1 MTQQFESE
9 VIHPRLLQRQTRQDE
24 LIRKGAICR
33 TTPHEVDER
42 RRAIAMKRLDIPPEL
57 PKPVEPPP
65 KSEFPVVLLFVAPKP
80 VVFVAPKPVWSEED
94 SSK

>member
-1 MTQQFESE
+1 
-9 VIHPRLLQRQTRQDE
+9 
-24 LIRKGAICR
+24 
-33 TTPHEVDER
+33 VDESR
-42 RRAIAMKRLDIPPEL
+42 RTIAMKRLDIPPEL

-65 KSEFPVVLLFVAPKP
+65 KSEFPVVLFVAPKP

>member
-1 MTQQFESE
+1 
-9 VIHPRLLQRQTRQDE
+9 VLG
-24 LIRKGAICR
+24 KGAICR
-33 TTPHEVDER
+33 TTPHDESR
-42 RRAIAMKRLDIPPEL
+42 RTIAMKRLDIPPEL

-65 KSEFPVVLLFVAPKP
+65 KSEFPVVLFVAPKP